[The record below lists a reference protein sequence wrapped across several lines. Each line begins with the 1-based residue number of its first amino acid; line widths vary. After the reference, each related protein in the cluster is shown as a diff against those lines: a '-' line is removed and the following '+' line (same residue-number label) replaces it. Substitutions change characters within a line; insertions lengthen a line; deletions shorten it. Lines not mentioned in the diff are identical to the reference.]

1 MHRFWRMENDLL
13 EGLLVSILQQMHK
26 NDTMTVVYFCKGEYL
41 KLTGMVSRIND
52 ALSQNLISK

>member
-1 MHRFWRMENDLL
+1 MHRYWRMGLRMENDLL

-41 KLTGMVSRIND
+41 KLT
-52 ALSQNLISK
+52 AWYPE